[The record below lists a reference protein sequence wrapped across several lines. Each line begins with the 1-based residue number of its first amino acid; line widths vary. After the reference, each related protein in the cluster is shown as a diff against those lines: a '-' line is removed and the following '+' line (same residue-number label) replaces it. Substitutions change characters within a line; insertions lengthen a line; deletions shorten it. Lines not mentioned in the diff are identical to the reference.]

1 MPQDNIKRAIA
12 RATGADGAKEIEEMR
27 YEGYGPA
34 GAAVILEAA
43 TDNRNRTAGELRFLF
58 SRYGGSLGESN
69 SVAWMFEQ
77 RGFIEVDNGALDED
91 ALTEAALVDGVVDVR
106 YAVSDGRSEVVT
118 EPAALAAVREELSK
132 AGLRVRSMLLG
143 FDPKQSLRPAD
154 DQVREV
160 VEFLEALEEHED
172 VQHVFSN
179 AELDAA
185 QLAALA

>member
-1 MPQDNIKRAIA
+1 
-12 RATGADGAKEIEEMR
+12 
-27 YEGYGPA
+27 
-34 GAAVILEAA
+34 
-43 TDNRNRTAGELRFLF
+43 
-58 SRYGGSLGESN
+58 
-69 SVAWMFEQ
+69 
-77 RGFIEVDNGALDED
+77 
-91 ALTEAALVDGVVDVR
+91 VVDVR
-106 YAVSDGRSEVVT
+106 YAVSEGRSEIVT

-172 VQHVFSN
+172 AQHVFSN